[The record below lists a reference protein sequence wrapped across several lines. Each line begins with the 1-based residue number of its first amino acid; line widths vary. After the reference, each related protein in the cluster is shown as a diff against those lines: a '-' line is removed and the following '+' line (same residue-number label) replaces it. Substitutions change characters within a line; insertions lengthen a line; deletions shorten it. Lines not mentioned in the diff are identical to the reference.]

1 MASASPI
8 SICKNSNVNDNVVF
22 QGTVPYNVTG
32 WLEKNKDPLNESVV
46 EQFRKSGMKLLTVL
60 FEDSVDLGSG
70 TKAKRAKGSTFQTVS
85 GLYRVSLFLIQIF
98 ISLFPQYFDVH
109 LKSVT

>member
-1 MASASPI
+1 MKANLYSHSW
-8 SICKNSNVNDNVVF
+8 NYFGV

-46 EQFRKSGMKLLTVL
+46 EQFRKSGMKLLTEL

-70 TKAKRAKGSTFQTVS
+70 SKAKRAKGSTFQTVS
-85 GLYRVSLFLIQIF
+85 CLYRVSGKFFTVQNT
-98 ISLFPQYFDVH
+98 SLFDTNLTFIWKPQDFF
-109 LKSVT
+109 KT